1 MEFGEVSIQGRPVA
15 ELGTLGADVSV
26 TNCPA
31 CSCSGYFW
39 GGAFFGA
46 GVLYVATA
54 VVGAAAIFGS
64 AVAYKRM
71 NP

>member
-1 MEFGEVSIQGRPVA
+1 MDFGEVSIHGRSVA
-15 ELGTLGADVSV
+15 ELGMLGADVNV

-39 GGAFFGA
+39 AGMFLGA
-46 GVLYVATA
+46 GTLYITTA
-54 VVGAAAIFGS
+54 VLGAAAIFGS
-64 AVAYKRM
+64 TVAYKRM